1 MLSQNMKTYAS
12 IKNDRREFLKKTFSS
27 CALCCIAA
35 PVAIGG
41 DRIHLFTSDQ
51 KHKFQLDSG
60 MTMQQVYDFAFKEWY
75 IPAMK
80 NLMKQIGRENFLEM
94 LKKSSDML
102 SVTDGNA
109 SVNYNDRTMIA
120 FTAGYKDS
128 LEGFYKLRNT
138 VEIIQADEH
147 VLEVKCTEC
156 LWAKTFREADAA
168 EIGYAGVCYQ
178 DYSSIKAYNPKM
190 TLYRDKT
197 LMQGHDCC
205 DFKIVMES

>member
-1 MLSQNMKTYAS
+1 MKTYAT
-12 IKNDRREFLKKTFSS
+12 IKNDRRQFLKKTFSS

-35 PVAIGG
+35 PVAFGAGG
-41 DRIHLFTSDQ
+41 IRLFNSDQ
-51 KHKFQLDSG
+51 KHKFQSDSG

-80 NLMKQIGRENFLEM
+80 TLMKQIGRDNFLEM

-102 SVTDGNA
+102 SETDGNA
-109 SVNYNDRTMIA
+109 NVNYNDRTLIA

-128 LEGFYKLRNT
+128 LEGFFKLRNT
-138 VEIIQADEH
+138 VEIIKADEH
-147 VLEVKCTEC
+147 ILEVKCTEC

-168 EIGYAGVCYQ
+168 DIGYAGVCYQ

-197 LMQGHDCC
+197 LMQGHDFC
-205 DFKIVMES
+205 DLKIVMES